1 LELAEDRFR
10 DQRSLEKKFS
20 FSNPKN
26 WIWSKGHFFSAFSVW
41 IWRKRSKAKMYALSA
56 AIRPN
61 IDTVRLLK
69 SC

>member
-26 WIWSKGHFFSAFSVW
+26 
-41 IWRKRSKAKMYALSA
+41 
-56 AIRPN
+56 
-61 IDTVRLLK
+61 
-69 SC
+69 